1 MNKKIILGSA
11 GGAPT
16 ESVYNS
22 LKISEEKEE
31 IIGIGADKL
40 ELAQSDIKKKYL
52 VPLASSKNYIK
63 TINNIIKN
71 EEPSFLHFQ
80 NDLEIYKLSKNRSSI
95 NNFNKLFY
103 FPPTLILKI
112 VHLNILHIKNFWKQG

>member
-1 MNKKIILGSA
+1 MIIIEHEKSKNYMNKKIILGSA

-22 LKISEEKEE
+22 LKISEDKEE

-52 VPLASSKNYIK
+52 VPLASSQNYIK
-63 TINNIIKN
+63 TINNIIFIKM
-71 EEPSFLHFQ
+71 
-80 NDLEIYKLSKNRSSI
+80 I
-95 NNFNKLFY
+95 N
-103 FPPTLILKI
+103 I
-112 VHLNILHIKNFWKQG
+112 VLNVETK

>member
-1 MNKKIILGSA
+1 MIIIEHEKSKNYMNKKIILGSA

-22 LKISEEKEE
+22 LKISEDKEE

-52 VPLASSKNYIK
+52 VPLASSQNYIK
-63 TINNIIKN
+63 TKMLMLYY
-71 EEPSFLHFQ
+71 SFTL
-80 NDLEIYKLSKNRSSI
+80 L
-95 NNFNKLFY
+95 Y
-103 FPPTLILKI
+103 F
-112 VHLNILHIKNFWKQG
+112 LNIYIKSRAGNASERFVA